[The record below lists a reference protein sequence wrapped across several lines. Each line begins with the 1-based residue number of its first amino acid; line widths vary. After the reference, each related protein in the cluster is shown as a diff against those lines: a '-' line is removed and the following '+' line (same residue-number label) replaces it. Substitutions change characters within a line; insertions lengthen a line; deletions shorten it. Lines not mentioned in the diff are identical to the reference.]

1 MTNKEKARRILK
13 AISCYLQI
21 DYNYEEYLIK
31 AIEIELNK
39 ISFEEKEDKTK
50 YVS

>member
-1 MTNKEKARRILK
+1 MTNKEKAKRILK
-13 AISCYLQI
+13 AIGYYMQI
-21 DYNYEEYLIK
+21 DYNFEEYLIK

-39 ISFEEKEDKTK
+39 ISLEEKEDKTN